1 MVTCK
6 KFAIFYITRTLFL
19 LYFCFCFSLVVHLFL
34 PPMSLRHRHT
44 RARTHIFR
52 TYTSHQ
58 TTTHFLFLPFLLPFF
73 LSFFL
78 IKQSKIV
85 LAAEVVHSYLP
96 RIVELH
102 NYSAANSVTQKEYN
116 WKTLNDKV
124 FRRFGYQL
132 SSDDIEQIVRARPGV
147 IERTLLNMKTKLEGA
162 KQSGGGVRSAGSKR
176 AGSKQS
182 QHGQSVGVDDVGQQR
197 GGRRERQAA
206 PVREQRQSKQQ
217 MQQQQFTQQNNYD
230 IPRGGGG
237 GGNLGM
243 PAHHQQ
249 QQQHHQQQQQ
259 QQQQQRQQPYGAQQA
274 MYPQTLQ
281 KEVDQEMLEEKE
293 QEVQELRE
301 TIDILELKVKKL
313 EQLVRLKD
321 SKIQALT
328 SKLNGGM

>member
-1 MVTCK
+1 MK
-6 KFAIFYITRTLFL
+6 PLQNPKENRKSLSYYLHL
-19 LYFCFCFSLVVHLFL
+19 L
-34 PPMSLRHRHT
+34 
-44 RARTHIFR
+44 
-52 TYTSHQ
+52 
-58 TTTHFLFLPFLLPFF
+58 
-73 LSFFL
+73 
-78 IKQSKIV
+78 KQSKIV

-206 PVREQRQSKQQ
+206 PVREPS
-217 MQQQQFTQQNNYD
+217 
-230 IPRGGGG
+230 
-237 GGNLGM
+237 
-243 PAHHQQ
+243 
-249 QQQHHQQQQQ
+249 
-259 QQQQQRQQPYGAQQA
+259 
-274 MYPQTLQ
+274 
-281 KEVDQEMLEEKE
+281 
-293 QEVQELRE
+293 
-301 TIDILELKVKKL
+301 
-313 EQLVRLKD
+313 
-321 SKIQALT
+321 
-328 SKLNGGM
+328 